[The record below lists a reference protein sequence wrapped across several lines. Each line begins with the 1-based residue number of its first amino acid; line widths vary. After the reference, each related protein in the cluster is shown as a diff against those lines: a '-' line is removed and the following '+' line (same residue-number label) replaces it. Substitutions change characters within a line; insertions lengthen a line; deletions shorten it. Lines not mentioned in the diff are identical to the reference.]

1 MSATQGTVR
10 YLRCSIRRVEWSAVR
25 LWAYQPSCHPPSRN
39 KTSEDIVPNQHVLSG
54 RLSIRA
60 SFLAR
65 QQPHARSSRDDPD
78 ALRASARAS
87 ISDQRGLNQQHTADR
102 LYPAHRIHS
111 STPPGTCLFPPS
123 PPSTAMPNRHT
134 AGVPPFSP
142 PFMNPAQQ
150 FRATRGAVVVHAASS
165 RHGFH
170 PLAQPQGGCVWECSP
185 T

>member
-1 MSATQGTVR
+1 MRVECWMSATQGTVR

-87 ISDQRGLNQQHTADR
+87 ISDQRGLNQHTADR
-102 LYPAHRIHS
+102 S
-111 STPPGTCLFPPS
+111 SGSRMPQLNLS
-123 PPSTAMPNRHT
+123 RRLSLSTISTINSNA
-134 AGVPPFSP
+134 
-142 PFMNPAQQ
+142 
-150 FRATRGAVVVHAASS
+150 
-165 RHGFH
+165 
-170 PLAQPQGGCVWECSP
+170 
-185 T
+185 